1 LKGLKRDASFI
12 NLFLVHKRS
21 IVNLEIALNQIKP
34 NFVDDEKGLKTDL
47 SFAYQIRFGYL
58 SFLCF

>member
-1 LKGLKRDASFI
+1 MLLLSTFFWCIKEASQTR
-12 NLFLVHKRS
+12 KT
-21 IVNLEIALNQIKP
+21 ALNQINL
-34 NFVDDEKGLKTDL
+34 NFVDDEKGLKTNL